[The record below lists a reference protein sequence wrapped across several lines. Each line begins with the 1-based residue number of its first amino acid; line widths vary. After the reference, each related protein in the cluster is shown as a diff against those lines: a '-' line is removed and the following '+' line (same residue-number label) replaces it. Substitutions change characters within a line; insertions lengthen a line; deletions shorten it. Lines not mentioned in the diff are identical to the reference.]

1 LNRLTSK
8 EIERYDRQIR
18 IPSFGFNGQEKLRK
32 AKVAVAGVGGLGC
45 LAATYLTAAGVGRL
59 VLIDNGKV
67 ELSNLNRQ
75 ILHWEDDVGRGKVE
89 SAVEK
94 LGKLN
99 PHTKI
104 EGKVAEI
111 DAENVYSL
119 IKGSDVVVDGM
130 DNFKTRQILNEA
142 CVKLG
147 IPFIHAAV
155 HGFEGRLLTIIP
167 GKGPCLQCLAHE
179 EPAETKPTPV
189 LGVTPAAMASLQ
201 VMETIKLITGIG
213 EPLVGKL
220 LVFNGLHMEFEEVTV
235 RKQPNCPVCEKG
247 KIDG

>member
-1 LNRLTSK
+1 MTPR
-8 EIERYDRQIR
+8 EVERYDRQIR

-45 LAATYLTAAGVGRL
+45 LTATYLTAAGVGRL
-59 VLIDNGKV
+59 MLIDNGKV

-99 PHTKI
+99 PHIKI
-104 EGKVAEI
+104 DVKVAEI
-111 DAENVYSL
+111 NTENVYSL

-130 DNFKTRQILNEA
+130 DNFKTRHILNEA

-155 HGFEGRLLTIIP
+155 HEFEGTLLTIIP
-167 GKGPCLQCLAHE
+167 GKGPCLRCLIPE
-179 EPAETKPTPV
+179 NPIETKSIAV
-189 LGVTPAAMASLQ
+189 LSVTPAVMASLQ

-220 LVFNGLHMEFEEVTV
+220 LFFNGLHMEFKEVTV
-235 RKQPNCPVCEKG
+235 KKQPNCPVCKKTENR
-247 KIDG
+247 